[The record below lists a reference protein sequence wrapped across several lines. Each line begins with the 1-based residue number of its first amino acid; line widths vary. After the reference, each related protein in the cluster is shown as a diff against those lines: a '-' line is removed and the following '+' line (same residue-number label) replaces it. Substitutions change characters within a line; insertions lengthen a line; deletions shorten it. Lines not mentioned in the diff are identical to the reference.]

1 MIVEI
6 GPGAGHATKEF
17 FQKFSPSRF
26 YGIEISEAFR
36 NRLTTDTDLK
46 PFFDSG
52 VFTVHGEDAKEL
64 SFIPDNSVDAVFAFY
79 VVYFLCPLSLYLQE
93 FHRILKPGGSLNFG
107 VKDVAKNMDQAIYV
121 NTDWDKCIE
130 EMKKSGFENA
140 KAGEVRLEGPVAYTP
155 LVGTK

>member
-1 MIVEI
+1 M
-6 GPGAGHATKEF
+6 
-17 FQKFSPSRF
+17 
-26 YGIEISEAFR
+26 
-36 NRLTTDTDLK
+36 
-46 PFFDSG
+46 
-52 VFTVHGEDAKEL
+52 
-64 SFIPDNSVDAVFAFY
+64 DAVFAFN
-79 VVYFLCPLSLYLQE
+79 VVYFLDPLSLYLQE